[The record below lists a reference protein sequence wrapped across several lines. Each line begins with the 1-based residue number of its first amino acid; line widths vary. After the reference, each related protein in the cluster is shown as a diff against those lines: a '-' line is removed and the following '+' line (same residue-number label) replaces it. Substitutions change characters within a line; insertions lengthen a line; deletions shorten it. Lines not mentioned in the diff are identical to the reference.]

1 VNATR
6 LSALLVV
13 GIPLVYAACGGDKL
27 TLPSVGEPAHIVVI
41 AGSPQSGRV
50 GDQLAAPLVVKVTDT
65 QDRPVAGATVNFTFD
80 DAASGGSAQPAS
92 GTTNGDGEAS
102 SIIRLGPRVGPMS
115 GHATVPVPEGTV
127 PVTVPFTLT
136 ALSADAFGIAAVSGE
151 GQNGQVGAT
160 LPQPLVVQVSDNFG
174 NPIPNVTVDWN
185 VTGGG
190 SVNPSSPQTDVN
202 GRVSAERTL
211 GNTAGEWT
219 TVATATGLAGSPV
232 TFIHQVSAG
241 NASRVEIVSGN
252 GQNAQAGTQ
261 LSDDLVVRVLDADD
275 NPISQRAVEWVIGEG
290 GGTANPARSNTD
302 GQGYARTSWTL
313 GPAPGRNTLNA
324 VVSGVGEGRV
334 TFTATGTSTGSTT
347 RITSMNPDQS
357 IVGQRVAVSV
367 SVSGNGGTPTGS
379 VTVNG
384 ESVAQPCTITLANG
398 SGSCEI
404 AFTAPGNHRVTA
416 TYGGDSRFGGSS
428 DDANH
433 RVNAAP
439 NLSPITQADDYSTS
453 EDTPLTV
460 SAADGVLKNDQDP
473 EGGPLTAVNASNPPN
488 GSVALNPDGSFT
500 YTPDADFNGDDT
512 FTYQARDNAG
522 NETTGTVTVHVA
534 PVNDAPS
541 FTMSNVQL
549 NVSPGAQIT
558 QTEWATNISPGAAN
572 EAGQSLTFIVTTD
585 KDNLFSQAPVISPD
599 GTLMFTTS
607 GPDSGSELITVT
619 VTLQDNAGGI
629 SASQQFTINTGPG
642 LMARQGP

>member
-1 VNATR
+1 MARSQRRIEPVPGWLAVNATR

-13 GIPLVYAACGGDKL
+13 GIPLVYAACGGDNL
-27 TLPSVGEPAHIVVI
+27 TLPSEGAPAHIVVI
-41 AGSPQSGRV
+41 GGSPQSGRV

-80 DAASGGSAQPAS
+80 DAAAGGSAQPAS

-102 SIIRLGPRVGPMS
+102 SIIRLGPRVGLMS

-160 LPQPLVVQVSDNFG
+160 LPESLVVQVSDNFG
-174 NPIPNVTVDWN
+174 NPIPNITVEWS

-190 SVNPSSPQTDVN
+190 SVNPASTQTDVN
-202 GRVSAERTL
+202 GRAAVSRTL
-211 GNTAGEWT
+211 GNSAGEWT

-232 TFIHQVSAG
+232 TFIHQVGAG

-252 GQNAQAGTQ
+252 GQNAQAGTE
-261 LSDDLVVRVLDADD
+261 LSEDLVVRVLDAND

-433 RVNAAP
+433 RVSAANSAP
-439 NLSPITQADDYSTS
+439 TAAYNPPSCVVGTPCQFTDGSSDSDGDVVGWTWDFGDEQTSDQENPQHMYLTSGSFDVKLTVRDDDGATS
-453 EDTPLTV
+453 EVTHQVAVTLPPPQN
-460 SAADGVLKNDQDP
+460 SP
-473 EGGPLTAVNASNPPN
+473 PTASFNPP
-488 GSVALNPDGSFT
+488 GIANPPSCHVGVPCQFTDASTDSDGTVVGWNWNF
-500 YTPDADFNGDDT
+500 GDDSG
-512 FTYQARDNAG
+512 NAG
-522 NETTGTVTVHVA
+522 TDVQNPTHMYLGAET
-534 PVNDAPS
+534 
-541 FTMSNVQL
+541 F
-549 NVSPGAQIT
+549 
-558 QTEWATNISPGAAN
+558 
-572 EAGQSLTFIVTTD
+572 
-585 KDNLFSQAPVISPD
+585 
-599 GTLMFTTS
+599 
-607 GPDSGSELITVT
+607 T
-619 VTLQDNAGGI
+619 VTLVVTDDDGAVSTPF
-629 SASQQFTINTGPG
+629 SAPVTVEP
-642 LMARQGP
+642 